1 MRSLSSLRHRLAYL
15 SLLCFSAL
23 LVGVLFL
30 LFLVMCFF
38 EFYSRRIVFS

>member
-15 SLLCFSAL
+15 SLLYFSAS

-30 LFLVMCFF
+30 LFLGMCLF
-38 EFYSRRIVFS
+38 EFYLRCIVFG